1 MEIKTVG
8 LKIRHEFSN
17 FSCSFL
23 GVVGSTN
30 MNAHSSR
37 SHAIFSITVES
48 SEEGDD
54 GQQHVKMGKLHL
66 VDLAVSLVYYVFE
79 KCG

>member
-1 MEIKTVG
+1 
-8 LKIRHEFSN
+8 LL
-17 FSCSFL
+17 L

-66 VDLAVSLVYYVFE
+66 VDLAVSCFSIVTQIILLDCIIVAQNMH
-79 KCG
+79 GTNAILQ